1 MTNPIRFAL
10 TALLAV
16 ASLAAAADKSRLVVL
31 TDIGEDP
38 DDQQSMIRLM
48 VHANEFDIEGLI
60 ASASGTPG
68 KKDPEVVR
76 PQLIREIV
84 EAYGQVQ
91 PNLRK
96 HHPDFPEAKLLVERI
111 KAGNPVRGTASL
123 GGGRDTDG
131 SKWIIQV
138 VDRADE
144 RPVNVVIWGG
154 STELAQALWRV
165 RHDRTP
171 DEVKR
176 FVGKLRVYSIGHQDN
191 TGTRRLHSD
200 LDGFV

>member
-1 MTNPIRFAL
+1 MRS
-10 TALLAV
+10 LLAM
-16 ASLAAAADKSRLVVL
+16 LAACFACLTAAADKPRLVVL

-76 PQLIREIV
+76 PQLVREIV

-96 HHPDFPEAKLLVERI
+96 HHPDFPEAKLLLERI
-111 KAGNPVRGTASL
+111 KAGNPVRGMASL
-123 GGGRDTDG
+123 GDGKDTDG
-131 SKWIIQV
+131 SKWIVSV
-138 VDRADE
+138 VDRADG

-171 DEVKR
+171 EQLKA
-176 FVGKLRVYSIGHQDN
+176 FLGKLRVYDISHQDN
-191 TGTRRLHSD
+191 SGPWINE
-200 LDGFV
+200 

>member
-1 MTNPIRFAL
+1 MV
-10 TALLAV
+10 AV
-16 ASLAAAADKSRLVVL
+16 AILGVAADKPRLLVL

-68 KKDPEVVR
+68 KKEPDVVR
-76 PQLIREIV
+76 PKLIREIV

-96 HHPDFPEAKLLVERI
+96 HRPDFPEAKVLLEKI
-111 KAGNPVRGTASL
+111 KAGNPVRGTGSL
-123 GGGRDTDG
+123 GDGNDTEG
-131 SKWIIQV
+131 SNWIIKV

-171 DEVKR
+171 DDAKK
-176 FVGKLRVYSIGHQDN
+176 FVSKLRVYSIGHQDN
-191 TGTRRLHSD
+191 TGP
-200 LDGFV
+200 